1 MEWSR
6 FCRTVCVERRLL
18 LPIRER
24 RSDPDPS
31 HAPAQVASHK
41 KEIRTMKRSNRWLW
55 IFPAMLLSA
64 TTVWAGKKD
73 QDPCGDFVNPGNVIY
88 ACAKPDGKLRSV
100 SCPAECKRNETDLT
114 WSIMGP
120 AGPAGADGV
129 AGPQGLSGADGAA
142 GAVGPAGAAGNDGA
156 DGADGLAGAQ
166 GPAGTDGSDGAAG
179 PAGNDGAD
187 GLAGPQGLPGADG
200 SDGAT
205 GATGPAGN
213 DGADGLAGAQGPVGA
228 QGPAGADGSDG
239 ATGAT
244 GPSGIIGSFQTKS
257 HVPIMTAST
266 SPEDIGLEINNI
278 PGTSKILVMVNILG
292 TWSNT
297 QQGHGFYQL
306 NIIDANGWERGISE
320 DQQQYPNA
328 ADKDAISMTALVD
341 PSVYGPG
348 PYTLKVVWW
357 TQAGTELRASWG
369 NTPRTLIALEL

>member
-1 MEWSR
+1 
-6 FCRTVCVERRLL
+6 
-18 LPIRER
+18 
-24 RSDPDPS
+24 
-31 HAPAQVASHK
+31 
-41 KEIRTMKRSNRWLW
+41 
-55 IFPAMLLSA
+55 MLLSA

-357 TQAGTELRASWG
+357 TQAGTELWASWG

>member
-1 MEWSR
+1 
-6 FCRTVCVERRLL
+6 
-18 LPIRER
+18 
-24 RSDPDPS
+24 
-31 HAPAQVASHK
+31 Q
-41 KEIRTMKRSNRWLW
+41 
-55 IFPAMLLSA
+55 
-64 TTVWAGKKD
+64 
-73 QDPCGDFVNPGNVIY
+73 
-88 ACAKPDGKLRSV
+88 
-100 SCPAECKRNETDLT
+100 
-114 WSIMGP
+114 GP
-120 AGPAGADGV
+120 V
-129 AGPQGLSGADGAA
+129 
-142 GAVGPAGAAGNDGA
+142 
-156 DGADGLAGAQ
+156 GAQ
-166 GPAGTDGSDGAAG
+166 GPA
-179 PAGNDGAD
+179 
-187 GLAGPQGLPGADG
+187 GADG

-357 TQAGTELRASWG
+357 TQAGTELWASWG